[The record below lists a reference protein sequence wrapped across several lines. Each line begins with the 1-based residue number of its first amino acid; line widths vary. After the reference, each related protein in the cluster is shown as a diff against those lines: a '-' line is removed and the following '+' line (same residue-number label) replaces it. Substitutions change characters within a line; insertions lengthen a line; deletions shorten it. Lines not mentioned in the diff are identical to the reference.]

1 MGEASLPARQQ
12 QQQQRTWVME
22 LESALTIG
30 DTLQQ
35 GQQHCLFMWLP
46 VRCVV
51 LQRHVLHSRTMHTRV
66 LSCVMEA
73 GGWL

>member
-1 MGEASLPARQQ
+1 
-12 QQQQRTWVME
+12 ME